1 MAISLNTLRKERE
14 DSPPRLLIYGP
25 PGIGKTTLAAEFP
38 APVFLQVE
46 DGFPRDL
53 PEQPPRWGR
62 AQLQNFEGV
71 MDALEAL
78 YTEEHDRQTLVIDS
92 LDKLEP
98 WVWART
104 CELNGWDSIEAP
116 GYGKGYLQNDYQ
128 WQELIDATNALRVH
142 KGMTVLFLAHSAISS
157 VNDPTTA
164 EYTRFDIRIH
174 KRAVAQFQDEMDAI
188 FFINQDVTIK
198 TDDRTKRKRADGGG
212 NRWLYAQPRPAFV
225 AKNRFGMPPKLMLP
239 HGQGYATISPFFN
252 QAGSGEETDM
262 ADAAE

>member
-1 MAISLNTLRKERE
+1 MAISLSSLRHERE
-14 DSPPRLLIYGP
+14 TSPPRLLVYGP

-38 APVFLQVE
+38 DPVFLQIE

-53 PEQPPRWGR
+53 PEQPPRWDR
-62 AQLQNFEGV
+62 AQLATFEGV

-78 YTEEHDRQTLVIDS
+78 YTEDHDRKTVVIDS
-92 LDKLEP
+92 IDKLEP

-104 CELNGWDSIEAP
+104 CEINGWENIETP
-116 GYGKGYLQNDYQ
+116 GYGKGYLQADYQ
-128 WQELIDATNALRVH
+128 WKEVIEATNALRLH
-142 KGMTVLFLAHSAISS
+142 KGMAIVFLAHSAISN

-164 EYTRFDIRIH
+164 EYTRYDIRIQ

-198 TDDRTKRKRADGGG
+198 VDDKSKRKRADGGG

-225 AKNRFGMPPKLMLP
+225 AKNRFGMPPKLRLP
-239 HGQGYATISPFFN
+239 HGEAYATIAPFFN
-252 QAGSGEETDM
+252 QAGSGEQTEL
-262 ADAAE
+262 AEAAE